1 MKRLA
6 IQYSTLATLL
16 IALAGPANADRIDC
30 DDNGAAARKA
40 CSAGD
45 NHSNQQGNWL
55 DAWSEKGGQS
65 GQLDKNDLFAKFL
78 EVGTNSGG
86 HAHGLA
92 GFGSMFGQGAF
103 GQQKNDNGKKF
114 GNWFGGNGAD
124 IGALVHAL
132 LSHLGDIFCH
142 DDHGNPNTD
151 DGGNNG
157 HVSVP
162 EPGTLVL
169 LGGGLLLIVIGRRKL
184 RKR

>member
-6 IQYSTLATLL
+6 IKYSTLATLL

-30 DDNGAAARKA
+30 DGNGDAVQKA

-55 DAWSEKGGQS
+55 DAWFGKGGQS

-86 HAHGLA
+86 QAHGLA
-92 GFGSMFGQGAF
+92 GFGSMFGQGA
-103 GQQKNDNGKKF
+103 GQQKNDNGKNF
-114 GNWFGGNGAD
+114 GNWFGGNDAD

-132 LSHLGDIFCH
+132 LSHLGDIFCP
-142 DDHGNPNTD
+142 DDHGGSKPD
-151 DGGNNG
+151 DNGNNG
-157 HVSVP
+157 NVSVP

-169 LGGGLLLIVIGRRKL
+169 LGAGLLLIVIGRRKL